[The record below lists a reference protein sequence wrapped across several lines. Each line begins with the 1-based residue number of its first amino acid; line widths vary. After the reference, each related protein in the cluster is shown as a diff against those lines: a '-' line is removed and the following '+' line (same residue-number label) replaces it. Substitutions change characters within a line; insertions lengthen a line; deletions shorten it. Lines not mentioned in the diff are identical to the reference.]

1 MGLAFK
7 THPKPDPLQHSQGS
21 CPSHFPRALRRFGDR
36 SRVIC
41 STPPQGSPFGQ
52 ERGQSPQAGPQAR
65 APAARGS
72 PCCPPAVSAAVPEQ
86 PGGLPARLSRLRSL
100 FPEAFLPLPGSGGS
114 GGAQVAQVGLRWLRR
129 PAWSPSAKWQLLAPP
144 LTPLILSL

>member
-52 ERGQSPQAGPQAR
+52 ERGQSPQAGPQAL

-72 PCCPPAVSAAVPEQ
+72 TLLSPCGLCSCPRTARWA
-86 PGGLPARLSRLRSL
+86 PG
-100 FPEAFLPLPGSGGS
+100 EAFTLAGPSSQKPSFHCQ
-114 GGAQVAQVGLRWLRR
+114 AQVAQVGLRWLRR
-129 PAWSPSAKWQLLAPP
+129 PAWSPSAERQLLAPP